1 MGRAYYSASLP
12 DFLRADARAVLGE
25 LTDAHPF
32 DLQSNET
39 DAWKKEIDV
48 LKGALG
54 GLEGHVLL
62 EYSMPR
68 MPNRIDAIVLHS
80 GVIFVI
86 EFKVG
91 AKSHSEAGL
100 DQVTDYALGLK
111 NFHVG
116 SRGAPVVPVLVSTKA
131 GPRDDGLSWDRG
143 ISEPLRSNGKDLGAI
158 VRKAAASV
166 NAEPIDAG
174 AWEGSGYCPT
184 PTIIESARAMYAKH
198 GVGEIR
204 RHDAEG
210 ENMHRTVGAVRRI
223 MEESRRAGTKSICFI
238 TGVPGAGKTL
248 AGMEIANGV
257 RGEDSEHAVFLSGNQ
272 YLVMVLQ
279 EALIRDAVERKKEE
293 AGKRG
298 GDVPRITKISQ
309 KKNVESF
316 IQHVHAFRKEYGGT
330 DGAPPEN
337 AIIFDEAQRAW
348 NQKKLDQYEK
358 SKGRK
363 VVGMSEPEMM
373 ISIMDR
379 RDGWASI
386 VCLVGGGQEI
396 GVGEVGLGGWFSAL
410 EKFPHWKAYAPAPA
424 PDQQYVWGGAQSRLV
439 IRENDL
445 HLPTPT
451 RSFRTPHVAGFVNSL
466 LECDS
471 DGVGRTLPKLAE
483 YEVVMTRSV
492 EAAKSWLRDRA
503 RGTERYGI
511 VACSKSHR
519 LRPHGIYVEL
529 AVDAIKWFLDGKCDP
544 KSSYSLE
551 YAATEFKVQGL
562 EVDWACVAWDAN
574 LTYRGGGWE
583 YSEFR
588 GTKWNRVG
596 EKRRPHLKNAYRVLL
611 TRARQGMVIFIPEG
625 DSRDGTRKPG
635 MYDPTYEYFRGL
647 GIKEI
652 PESPNRG

>member
-1 MGRAYYSASLP
+1 MERAYYSASFG
-12 DFLRADARAVLGE
+12 DFLRADAHALLGT

-32 DLQSNET
+32 DLQISESR
-39 DAWKKEIDV
+39 AWKEEIAV
-48 LKGALG
+48 LKDALD

-62 EYSMPR
+62 EYSIPR
-68 MPNRIDAIVLHS
+68 MSERIDAVLLHS

-91 AKSHSEAGL
+91 SESYLDADL

-111 NFHVG
+111 NFHTG
-116 SRGAPVVPVLVSTKA
+116 SRDAPVVPVLVSTMA
-131 GPRDDGLSWDRG
+131 EPRANAMPEGRDV
-143 ISEPLRSNGKDLGAI
+143 SEPLRTNRESLGASI
-158 VRKAAASV
+158 RNAAESLSAGS
-166 NAEPIDAG
+166 IDAG
-174 AWEGSGYCPT
+174 AWERSEYCPT
-184 PTIIESARAMYAKH
+184 PTIIDSARAMYAKH
-198 GVGEIR
+198 RVREIE
-204 RHDAEG
+204 RHDAKDEKIG
-210 ENMHRTVGAVRRI
+210 AAVSAVRKI
-223 MEESRRAGTKSICFI
+223 MEESERAGTKSICFI

-248 AGMEIANGV
+248 AGMEIASGVGRKGNG
-257 RGEDSEHAVFLSGNQ
+257 HAVFLSGNQ

-279 EALIRDAVERKKEE
+279 EALIRDAVKRKKEE
-293 AGKRG
+293 TGRDG
-298 GDVPRITKISQ
+298 GDVPRVTKISQ

-330 DGAPPEN
+330 DGVPPEN

-348 NQKKLDQYEK
+348 NGERLEQYLK
-358 SKGRK
+358 SKGLEGAE
-363 VVGMSEPEMM
+363 GMSEPEMM

-379 RDGWASI
+379 RSGWASI

-396 GVGEVGLGGWFSAL
+396 GMGEVGLGGWFSAL

-424 PDQQYVWGGAQSRLV
+424 TGQQYVWGGAHSELV
-439 IRENDL
+439 TPEKNL
-445 HLPTPT
+445 HLSTPR
-451 RSFRTPHVAGFVNSL
+451 RSFRTPHVAGFVDSL
-466 LECDS
+466 LECDAH
-471 DGVGRTLPKLAE
+471 GAGQTLSKLAR

-492 EAAKSWLRDRA
+492 EAAKSWLRRRA
-503 RGTERYGI
+503 RGSERYGI

-529 AVDAIKWFLDGKCDP
+529 AVDAVKWFLDGKCDP

-574 LTYRGGGWE
+574 LKYCGGRWE

-596 EKRRPHLKNAYRVLL
+596 ENRRPQLKNAYRVLL

-625 DSRDGTRKPG
+625 DNSDGTREPG
-635 MYDPTYEYFRGL
+635 MYDPTYEYLRGL

-652 PESPNRG
+652 N